1 MGKIKYVL
9 HNKKGHWLLSFS
21 ITFLFFLFV
30 ICTKDLIFST
40 NDDSRILYALAGY
53 ATGTAYPEQ
62 PFINYF
68 LGYFI
73 SLLYKINQSIP
84 WYGLFHVISLFISIL
99 VIFKCFYKYVY
110 QKNQK
115 ISLFFIFIHIIIL
128 FTIFLYPL
136 VALQF
141 TTTSAIIGTSAIPVI
156 LVLEEKDDKLT
167 YLLSYIYCFIALLIS
182 FMTRSLS
189 WYCVMLFFGFAC
201 FYKICY
207 YRLIEKKKL
216 IDVKILSI
224 FLLGIL
230 TVISCFS
237 LKFISISIK
246 NNNEIAQAYNL
257 YNDYRV
263 KYMDYKQHDSYGENP
278 ELFESVGWTQNT
290 YSATLCLLYF
300 DEDINY
306 DSLKKITDEYTI
318 NIEEKISN
326 AVDLSKN
333 LIFENT
339 YAQVSIILTIGV
351 VLTVLLKS
359 DNRND
364 KIFIIILE
372 FIYICLFVILSIK
385 GRLPLRSFMSLII
398 PNLFLIL
405 MFLPCIKRIR
415 YKNYV
420 ALVVVVVSLMC
431 ISFSIKSIY
440 ISQEYLDTQT
450 ETSIGQKEFD
460 AFEEY
465 AIQHPNNFYVYDFS
479 VATINRDPFKVFPNE
494 KPSNTMVSGGSYT
507 FSELYYEQLNAN
519 NLNELYWDDFLEKN
533 IYFVSANDYYV
544 EVMQK
549 NIEEELN
556 KKVKVTKEKTFGNQ
570 SNGLSIYKFS

>member
-1 MGKIKYVL
+1 M
-9 HNKKGHWLLSFS
+9 
-21 ITFLFFLFV
+21 
-30 ICTKDLIFST
+30 
-40 NDDSRILYALAGY
+40 
-53 ATGTAYPEQ
+53 
-62 PFINYF
+62 
-68 LGYFI
+68 
-73 SLLYKINQSIP
+73 
-84 WYGLFHVISLFISIL
+84 
-99 VIFKCFYKYVY
+99 
-110 QKNQK
+110 
-115 ISLFFIFIHIIIL
+115 
-128 FTIFLYPL
+128 
-136 VALQF
+136 
-141 TTTSAIIGTSAIPVI
+141 
-156 LVLEEKDDKLT
+156 
-167 YLLSYIYCFIALLIS
+167 
-182 FMTRSLS
+182 
-189 WYCVMLFFGFAC
+189 
-201 FYKICY
+201 
-207 YRLIEKKKL
+207 
-216 IDVKILSI
+216 
-224 FLLGIL
+224 
-230 TVISCFS
+230 
-237 LKFISISIK
+237 
-246 NNNEIAQAYNL
+246 
-257 YNDYRV
+257 
-263 KYMDYKQHDSYGENP
+263 
-278 ELFESVGWTQNT
+278 
-290 YSATLCLLYF
+290 
-300 DEDINY
+300 
-306 DSLKKITDEYTI
+306 
-318 NIEEKISN
+318 
-326 AVDLSKN
+326 
-333 LIFENT
+333 
-339 YAQVSIILTIGV
+339 
-351 VLTVLLKS
+351 
-359 DNRND
+359 
-364 KIFIIILE
+364 
-372 FIYICLFVILSIK
+372 ILSIK